1 MFMRRLVYARWKSS
15 LPFIYLICIL
25 FTIDAYLFHMY
36 MQGHATITM
45 DMDYNHAATI

>member
-1 MFMRRLVYARWKSS
+1 M
-15 LPFIYLICIL
+15 
-25 FTIDAYLFHMY
+25 DAYFVSYVY